1 MLSALLIRD
10 LRLHWGA
17 LMLPGLLALGSS
29 LAMHR
34 AGEHPMTL
42 LAVAL
47 WIALLVPHA
56 LHLREE
62 HQGTLG
68 DLRGLPVPDPL
79 FVAFRCLE
87 GLLSAALVI
96 TLHLGL
102 LRLLKEPGAFAG
114 LGAWLSPGW
123 LWMVLLFLALPMP
136 VTLRWG
142 ARGWIALV
150 IGAFVLM
157 GAWVGFV
164 QWTGRWTLTDVL
176 ARRLVRIAFYLMEH
190 PVRHAVILL
199 GLCLACFPLSTA
211 GLRRRDC

>member
-34 AGEHPMTL
+34 AGEPPLTL
-42 LAVAL
+42 LALGL

-68 DLRGLPVPDPL
+68 DLRGLPVSENR
-79 FVAFRCLE
+79 FVAFRFLQ
-87 GLLSAALVI
+87 GLMSAALVVA
-96 TLHLGL
+96 LHLIL
-102 LRLLKEPGAFAG
+102 LRLLKGPGAFAG
-114 LGAWLSPGW
+114 IGAWLSPGW

-142 ARGWIALV
+142 GRGWIVLV
-150 IGAFVLM
+150 IGAFALT

-164 QWTGRWTLTDVL
+164 QWTGHWPMADWL
-176 ARRLVRIAFYLMEH
+176 ARRLVRLAFHLIDH
-190 PVRHAVILL
+190 PVQHAALL
-199 GLCLACFPLSTA
+199 LSLCLAFFPLATA
-211 GLRRRDC
+211 ALRRRDC